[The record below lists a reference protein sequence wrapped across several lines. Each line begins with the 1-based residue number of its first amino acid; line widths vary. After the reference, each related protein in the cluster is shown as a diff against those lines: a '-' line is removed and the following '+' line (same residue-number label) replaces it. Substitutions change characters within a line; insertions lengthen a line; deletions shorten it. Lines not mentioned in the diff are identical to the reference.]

1 MKITDILQPSAIL
14 LNTTFATKDAALD
27 AMIDALASGGH
38 ITKVEEARKAVFDRE
53 KIMSTGIGKG
63 FALPH
68 GKTNHITETVGAFMT
83 LKEPLDFQALDQ
95 QPVTIIFMLIG
106 RENTVGTHLRLLSRI
121 SRLMNKDSFRA
132 SITAA
137 EKPEQVIS
145 LFTTEEEELG

>member
-95 QPVTIIFMLIG
+95 QPV
-106 RENTVGTHLRLLSRI
+106 
-121 SRLMNKDSFRA
+121 NKDSFRD
-132 SITAA
+132 SISAA
-137 EKPEQVIS
+137 EKPEQVIA
-145 LFTTEEEELG
+145 LFASEEEELG

>member
-27 AMIDALASGGH
+27 AMIDALASGEH

>member
-1 MKITDILQPSAIL
+1 MKITDILQPTAIL
-14 LNTTFATKDAALD
+14 LNTTFATKEAALD
-27 AMIDALASGGH
+27 AMIDALSSGGH

-95 QPVTIIFMLIG
+95 HQLPSSSCSLEERI
-106 RENTVGTHLRLLSRI
+106 RSERI
-121 SRLMNKDSFRA
+121 SNYSPAFRDS
-132 SITAA
+132 
-137 EKPEQVIS
+137 
-145 LFTTEEEELG
+145 

>member
-53 KIMSTGIGKG
+53 KIMSTGLGKG

>member
-83 LKEPLDFQALDQ
+83 LKEPLDFQELDQ
-95 QPVTIIFMLIG
+95 QPVKIIFMLIG

>member
-14 LNTTFATKDAALD
+14 LNTAFTKKEDALD
-27 AMIDALASGGH
+27 AMIDALVSGGH
-38 ITKVEEARKAVFDRE
+38 ITKPDEARKAVFDRE

-83 LKEPLDFQALDQ
+83 LSEPLDFQALDQ

-121 SRLMNKDSFRA
+121 SRLMNKDSFRD
-132 SITAA
+132 SVSAA
-137 EKPEQVIS
+137 QTPEQVIA
-145 LFTTEEEELG
+145 LFAAEEEEMG

>member
-83 LKEPLDFQALDQ
+83 LKDPLDFQALDQ
-95 QPVTIIFMLIG
+95 QPVNIIG

-121 SRLMNKDSFRA
+121 SRLMNKDSFRD
-132 SITAA
+132 SISAA

-145 LFTTEEEELG
+145 LFASEEEELG

>member
-63 FALPH
+63 FDL
-68 GKTNHITETVGAFMT
+68 KTNHITETVGAFMT

-121 SRLMNKDSFRA
+121 SRLMNKDSFRD
-132 SITAA
+132 SISAA
-137 EKPEQVIS
+137 EKPEQVIARFAS
-145 LFTTEEEELG
+145 EEEELG

>member
-1 MKITDILQPSAIL
+1 MKITDIIQPSAIL